1 MARRVQGGCKT
12 PSSVSRASR
21 RGVRGFERGSWTAG
35 RRRGNVGS
43 GEGGAQVGRPCEE
56 SRLLRRVKVGHVV
69 CGLPAYSAG
78 GSARS
83 AVRRAAAA
91 EDSPTS
97 SIPCS
102 GAGVKRADRVSA
114 RTSQTHTL
122 LPDGISKSA
131 HPRQSSGTLYRYTEV
146 TFQLHVLTGFEP

>member
-1 MARRVQGGCKT
+1 M
-12 PSSVSRASR
+12 RAALRSDALAKKAVYYAESKLDMWIAGYGAK
-21 RGVRGFERGSWTAG
+21 RG
-35 RRRGNVGS
+35 
-43 GEGGAQVGRPCEE
+43 
-56 SRLLRRVKVGHVV
+56 
-69 CGLPAYSAG
+69 PAYSAG